1 MSDFQDVFKRKE
13 VKYLLSYEQYKDL
26 RNFLKGYAEVDGYG
40 ETDILN
46 IYYDTE
52 KFDVIQTSLDK
63 PLYKEKLR
71 LRSYGTASE
80 DSKSFIEIKKKFD
93 GIVYKRRISAP
104 YKTAVDYLNGE
115 KEALLDRSQIRR
127 EIDSFLEMY
136 PGIAPKMAICYKRIA
151 MAGVEDPKLRI
162 TFDKDITWRTKDLSL
177 KKGNYGREILEKGQH
192 LMEVKIGNA
201 FPIELSK
208 MFSEL
213 GIFPI
218 SFSKYG
224 RGYLE
229 MIGIEREEEMVK
241 EYEKEKSFIYSER
254 RERLKRGGACYA

>member
-1 MSDFQDVFKRKE
+1 MGDFQDVFKRKE
-13 VKYLLSYEQYKDL
+13 VKYLLSHEQYKAL
-26 RNFLKGYAEVDGYG
+26 RKLLKGYAEVDGYG

-52 KFDVIQTSLDK
+52 NFNLIQTSLDK

-71 LRSYGTASE
+71 LRSYGTASK
-80 DSKSFIEIKKKFD
+80 DSTSFIEIKKKYD

-115 KEALLDRSQIRR
+115 KEALLDKSQIRR
-127 EIDSFLEMY
+127 EIDSFIDMY

-162 TFDKDITWRTKDLSL
+162 TFDKDITWRTEDLSL
-177 KKGNYGREILEKGQH
+177 KKGIYGKEILEKGQH

-201 FPIELSK
+201 FPLELSR

-213 GIFPI
+213 GIFPT

-224 RGYLE
+224 RGYVEMLE
-229 MIGIEREEEMVK
+229 IEREMAMAK
-241 EYEKEKSFIYSER
+241 EYEKEKSFIYNER